1 MSTARA
7 ARLKCQLTAVTGSAP
22 STLSLCLHSGKVSEK
37 KQSKCDQTGF
47 WLPLWQIAG
56 LLKDNEK
63 IHASPAAAPSDDD
76 SEIKKIKK
84 VKAKSRFW
92 TLGHSPFRV

>member
-1 MSTARA
+1 MSTASLV
-7 ARLKCQLTAVTGSAP
+7 RLMSQLTVLTGP
-22 STLSLCLHSGKVSEK
+22 VLLTQSLCLHAGKVESE
-37 KQSKCDQTGF
+37 SVCENSWSVM
-47 WLPLWQIAG
+47 WLLSRQIAG

-84 VKAKSRFW
+84 VKYII
-92 TLGHSPFRV
+92 